1 MITTFCAY
9 ILIAVFFAWM
19 ERRRKSPEAK
29 ERKTGQFD
37 RGTQAVLK
45 TAFLAAAVVLILA
58 PVLEHAGKLVYHPIL
73 GIAGLV
79 IMMGGMALRWW
90 ASEVLGAFYTRTL
103 LITSEHRVVD
113 QGPYRLV
120 RHPGYLGILALFV
133 GAGSATGSWIAAGV
147 ITLLISAAYV
157 YRIRMEETML
167 TTALGEPYR
176 AYMAHTKR
184 LIPFIY

>member
-1 MITTFCAY
+1 
-9 ILIAVFFAWM
+9 
-19 ERRRKSPEAK
+19 
-29 ERKTGQFD
+29 
-37 RGTQAVLK
+37 
-45 TAFLAAAVVLILA
+45 
-58 PVLEHAGKLVYHPIL
+58 
-73 GIAGLV
+73 
-79 IMMGGMALRWW
+79 
-90 ASEVLGAFYTRTL
+90 
-103 LITSEHRVVD
+103 VVD